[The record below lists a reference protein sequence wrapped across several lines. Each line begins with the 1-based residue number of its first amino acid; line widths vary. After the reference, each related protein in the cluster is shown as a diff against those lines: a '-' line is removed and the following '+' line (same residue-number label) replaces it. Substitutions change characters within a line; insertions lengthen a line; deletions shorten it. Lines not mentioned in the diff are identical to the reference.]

1 MKIVTT
7 QLDRSLDSFAKGQQ
21 NNTSLKKQAGFSL
34 IEIIVAALILSTSI
48 LGVAGLQI
56 IGMKGTQQSTMKT
69 QAMGVVQNLTERMR
83 ANHKGVIAGRYSLND
98 SALLKCATKAPNCT
112 VNCDAKKI
120 AKKDLHNVVCG
131 YGNTPKTAGVKVTK
145 ADDIGI
151 LINGTLKVACLAGD
165 CSKGDVVITVG
176 WSETAYGDE
185 KVAADSDSLTLTTR
199 IAAP

>member
-7 QLDRSLDSFAKGQQ
+7 QLDRSLDTFAKDQQ

-83 ANHKGVIAGRYSLND
+83 ANAKGVIAGRYSLND
-98 SALLKCATKAPNCT
+98 SALLNCAAKAPNCT
-112 VNCDAKKI
+112 VNCDEKNI